1 MKIEVKNLSKKFK
14 DDVILSDINLTFESG
29 NIYGLVGRNGSGKSV
44 FLKMLCGFY
53 YPTSGEILYD
63 GHNYISNKEYPK
75 DVRALIEKPS
85 FMPDLSGFEN
95 LKLLAAIQNKIS
107 DKDIIKSLKDVNL
120 DDERDKK
127 YNIYSQGMRQK
138 LGIAQVLMENP
149 KVMILDEPFN
159 GIEGESVKKI
169 IKLLKELK
177 KQDKIIIIS
186 SHIKEDIESCSDKIY
201 ICDGG
206 SIRLKN
212 DEK

>member
-177 KQDKIIIIS
+177 KQDKIIII
-186 SHIKEDIESCSDKIY
+186 
-201 ICDGG
+201 
-206 SIRLKN
+206 
-212 DEK
+212 